1 MEATNTCG
9 EEGPTEYCMQ
19 THNDNQNNEKSCEI
33 CKHED
38 HSAIFL
44 TDHDNNDNATWWQST
59 TMLDGIQ
66 FPNQVN
72 LTLRLGMIKLIQLI
86 ILILKKCNEYFIH
99 FFKLII

>member
-9 EEGPTEYCMQ
+9 EEGGPTEYCMQ

-33 CKHED
+33 CKQGD

-44 TDHDNNDNATWWQST
+44 TDRDNNDNATWWQST

-72 LTLRLGMIKLIQLI
+72 LTLHLGNNIT
-86 ILILKKCNEYFIH
+86 
-99 FFKLII
+99 FKLLFILSSFI